1 MPRLFTGIEVP
12 GPQRTALSLFQSGL
26 DGARWVETTDLH
38 ITLRFI
44 GDVSPKQA
52 DLIVEA
58 LDSRRWRAPDIAFTR
73 LDAFGGSKPRS
84 LYAAVAEDEALTRL
98 QAAQERLMQTLGLPA
113 EGRRYTPHVTLGRLN
128 GSVAVDAV
136 ANWLS
141 RQGTAPLG
149 GLVPPYRPL
158 RFALYSAKESTGGGP
173 YHAEELFAFG
183 D

>member
-1 MPRLFTGIEVP
+1 MPRLFTGIAVP
-12 GPQRTALSLFQSGL
+12 GPQRAALSAFQSGF
-26 DGARWVETTDLH
+26 DGARWVDTTDLH

-58 LDSRRWRAPDIAFTR
+58 LDSRHWHAPEIAYTR

-84 LYAAVAEDEALTRL
+84 LYAAVAEDVVLMRL
-98 QAAQERLMQTLGLPA
+98 QAAQERLMQSIGLPA
-113 EGRRYTPHVTLGRLN
+113 ERRRYAPHITLGRLKASI
-128 GSVAVDAV
+128 GVDAV
-136 ANWLS
+136 AGWLS
-141 RQGTAPLG
+141 RHGTAPFST
-149 GLVPPYRPL
+149 LVPPYRPS

-173 YHAEELFAFG
+173 YHAEELFGFH